1 MRWEQQVQYSSVSD
15 VGLRRRNNEDACVIR
30 ISKSEEEFHRR
41 GHLFVVADGMG
52 GHAVGE
58 LASKLAVETLPHTF
72 FKSKEEDVGEALRA
86 AVEAA
91 NAAIHTRGSQ
101 NRDFLRMGTT
111 CTALTLGEHGVY
123 IAHVGD
129 SRAYRIRR
137 DRIDQLTFDHSL
149 EWELERSGRKA
160 DLDPAAR
167 NNRNVITRSLGP
179 ERTVEIDLEGPYPVF
194 PGDVFVLCSDGLINH
209 VSDDEIATIAQDLA
223 PRTACRL
230 LVQLANLR
238 GGTDNCTVVIARAC
252 ELPANVPPASPP
264 VRKKSQGELGWPWL
278 IAFWVV
284 ATFFAAGVSLLLFQY
299 WLTGTALTVL
309 FGSALIAL
317 GVAAMRQHRTLNTVS
332 DDSVTTHWRPYRTAV
347 GQSSSDLVR
356 KIAHLEIELR
366 RAAQEDGWSIDWDEH
381 RTALE
386 AAAQA
391 RRERRYARAL
401 QEYAKVI
408 NLFMKK
414 GARVRKS
421 APPPAGAVGNN
432 GADS

>member
-15 VGLRRRNNEDACVIR
+15 VGVRRRNNEDACVIR
-30 ISKSEEEFHRR
+30 ISKSEEEFRRR

-58 LASKLAVETLPHTF
+58 LASKLAIETLPHTF
-72 FKSKEEDVGEALRA
+72 FKSKMEDVGEALRA

-111 CTALTLGEHGVY
+111 CTALNLGEHGVY

-129 SRAYRIRR
+129 RRAYRIRR

-160 DLDPAAR
+160 ELAPTAR

-179 ERTVEIDLEGPYPVF
+179 EPIVDLDLEGPHPVF
-194 PGDVFVLCSDGLINH
+194 PDDVFVLCSDGLINH
-209 VSDDEIATIAQDLA
+209 VSDEEIATIAQDLA
-223 PRTACRL
+223 PRSACRL

-252 ELPANVPPASPP
+252 ELPANVPPAAPP
-264 VRKKSQGELGWPWL
+264 LHKKSDGELGWLWL

-299 WLTGTALTVL
+299 WVIGTVLTVL
-309 FGSALIAL
+309 FGSALVTL
-317 GVAAMRQHRTLNTVS
+317 GAAAMRQHRTSRATEE
-332 DDSVTTHWRPYRTAV
+332 DSVTTHWRPYRTAV
-347 GQSSSDLVR
+347 AQSSSDLVR
-356 KIAHLEIELR
+356 KIAHLEVELR
-366 RAAQEDGWSIDWDEH
+366 RAAQEDGWSIDWEEH

-386 AAAQA
+386 SATQA
-391 RRERRYARAL
+391 LRQRRYARAL

-414 GARVRKS
+414 GARVRRPAS
-421 APPPAGAVGNN
+421 PPAGAVGNN
-432 GADS
+432 SSDS